1 MGRHETENKPE
12 THGSEGEYAVVTV
25 FHDHLFVSDVDSQ
38 EREEEQISGDERDDR
53 RIYIIG

>member
-1 MGRHETENKPE
+1 MGDHETENKPE
-12 THGSEGEYAVVTV
+12 THGSEREYAVVTV

>member
-1 MGRHETENKPE
+1 MGDHETENKP
-12 THGSEGEYAVVTV
+12 EYAVVTV